1 MIRKMFVQR
10 CLIYGVKNLRRQVST
25 KEIPTLTVPKKMA
38 RNIEKVKL
46 RKIIQEESLKQQR
59 KGALVISCKNKEY
72 NFYSSG
78 KFDENDPKALASHGW
93 KHRKSYIARDFF
105 TINAVSTN
113 PALLRN
119 TEQCGFADLDIS
131 EELCWRLSTA
141 GIEVPTDIQKQTIP
155 AVLSGDNVL
164 CAAQTGSGKTL
175 AYLLPIIEN
184 LVRQKTHNPNET
196 DNAPRAVI
204 LVPAKEL
211 VHQLMEVCTLFEDL
225 LVFRTLAGGQH
236 ISAKVTYM
244 KSEPIDVFI
253 ATPGAF
259 KKFLTYGRIKHSQL
273 QHFVL
278 DEADTLLDDS
288 FFHEVRSIL
297 TNMLIHGGVGVQG
310 QGSTGVQLSLV
321 SATMPRDLQKN
332 IGSLISMESI
342 TKITSRCLHSVLPHI
357 TQMFI
362 RVKKSNKPAEL
373 LKIVRKNAESSV
385 PTMVFCNQ
393 AATSYFVMKFLE
405 ENNIPSTIFNAQI
418 RPQFREGKFND
429 FQTEKSDVIVCTDI
443 ASRGLDTIRARHI
456 VNYDF
461 PDFVSDYIHRCGRVG
476 RIGSHGHGTV
486 TSFISENWEVELL
499 WQIETAVRKR
509 QPFHNVN
516 ANIKRKLRGVE
527 D

>member
-113 PALLRN
+113 PALLRS

-131 EELCWRLSTA
+131 EELCQRLSTA
-141 GIEVPTDIQKQTIP
+141 GIEVPTDIQ
-155 AVLSGDNVL
+155 
-164 CAAQTGSGKTL
+164 
-175 AYLLPIIEN
+175 
-184 LVRQKTHNPNET
+184 
-196 DNAPRAVI
+196 
-204 LVPAKEL
+204 
-211 VHQLMEVCTLFEDL
+211 
-225 LVFRTLAGGQH
+225 
-236 ISAKVTYM
+236 AKVTYM

-253 ATPGAF
+253 ATPGAL

-332 IGSLISMESI
+332 IGSLIS
-342 TKITSRCLHSVLPHI
+342 
-357 TQMFI
+357 
-362 RVKKSNKPAEL
+362 
-373 LKIVRKNAESSV
+373 VR
-385 PTMVFCNQ
+385 
-393 AATSYFVMKFLE
+393 
-405 ENNIPSTIFNAQI
+405 
-418 RPQFREGKFND
+418 
-429 FQTEKSDVIVCTDI
+429 
-443 ASRGLDTIRARHI
+443 
-456 VNYDF
+456 
-461 PDFVSDYIHRCGRVG
+461 
-476 RIGSHGHGTV
+476 
-486 TSFISENWEVELL
+486 
-499 WQIETAVRKR
+499 
-509 QPFHNVN
+509 
-516 ANIKRKLRGVE
+516 
-527 D
+527 